1 MLYFATPEEKQAWD
15 KAAVEAPADLLCPCC
30 SKCHKSLNAYSP
42 QLPPEAIANDNW
54 SGPVP
59 PELSDLTAAE
69 IIFIS
74 RGFTVRSLKQL
85 RRVGD
90 PSSRQYGL
98 LGSTVSFPHEGAS
111 VLQQLPRTAASAC
124 ELLTVYFSDGQ
135 ANHLRFCKEHVVRRA
150 KVQAALLWL
159 KDHNPHYADIE
170 IDVDALNALPEDDV
184 PEAMVQAVVQSSM
197 SVSREEGPA
206 DTTSRQTVD
215 PEIHAA
221 IVDNEGETLDPA
233 HLWKTALTACERA
246 SSSTGFDEHC
256 ANVGLDQLRVLMQ
269 PDAQAVLEQA
279 HASNSASSSAAA
291 GQESRSKMFAVLPH
305 GTDALDSYSPSFWS
319 LCFPTLFP
327 YGDSVDGL
335 YRRRKLPD
343 WDWAK
348 YMLTREDRPRDQAW
362 RLHKD
367 FIAVLFSTM
376 HRRHILRSVCV

>member
-1 MLYFATPEEKQAWD
+1 MPATFVGIPWDVLRKTCVKVPQFGPLIDATETWDGWLLYFATEAEKQAWD
-15 KAAVEAPADLLCPCC
+15 KAAVESPADLSCPCC
-30 SKCHKSLNAYSP
+30 KKCHKSLNASSP

-59 PELSDLTAAE
+59 PELSDLTEAE

-150 KVQAALLWL
+150 KVHAALLWL
-159 KDHNPHYADIE
+159 KAHNPHYADIV
-170 IDVDALNALPEDDV
+170 IDDV
-184 PEAMVQAVVQSSM
+184 PEFMVQAVVQSSM
-197 SVSREEGPA
+197 SVSREQGPA

-246 SSSTGFDEHC
+246 SSSEALEEHS
-256 ANVGLDQLRVLMQ
+256 ASVGLDQLRILMQ

-279 HASNSASSSAAA
+279 HAANAASSVSYTHLT
-291 GQESRSKMFAVLPH
+291 LP
-305 GTDALDSYSPSFWS
+305 TKA
-319 LCFPTLFP
+319 
-327 YGDSVDGL
+327 
-335 YRRRKLPD
+335 
-343 WDWAK
+343 
-348 YMLTREDRPRDQAW
+348 
-362 RLHKD
+362 
-367 FIAVLFSTM
+367 
-376 HRRHILRSVCV
+376 